1 MALNP
6 YFTNG
11 INTEQNLIED
21 LVIEQIKMFGKD
33 VYYIPRT
40 LVKEDKIFG
49 EDVLSKFESA
59 WLIEVYITDIDG
71 FRGDGDMYSKFGI
84 RITDEIEFVMS
95 RKRFSQAVDGIAQI
109 GFQVTGLMNYL
120 GQASVPQN
128 SVSVGLGD
136 PTWGPAIQAN
146 PSNYEIVFNG
156 GLIAT
161 IATATGTAS
170 PGAQWTF
177 TGTWPENETG
187 APLTIRSKD
196 YAAAIPGASLI
207 AEGRPN
213 EGDLIY
219 LPLSNDLFEIKFVEH
234 EKPFY
239 QLGKGYVWTLRCEL
253 FEYSQES
260 INTGITD
267 IDAIEKNNAYQFPI
281 ILSEGGT
288 GDFEVGEIVTGEDS
302 DTTAEVVSWDLESRK
317 LVVMNPSGDFSSE
330 GEIIIGEDS
339 GSEWTISSFNSI
351 DSKSTQYKTDL
362 SQNKYFEDSADI
374 ILDFTEGNPFG
385 EYGNMGDKF

>member
-59 WLIEVYITDIDG
+59 WPIEVYITDIDG

-95 RKRFSQAVDGIAQI
+95 RKRFAEAVDGITGV
-109 GFQVTGLMNYL
+109 GFQIENLMNYS
-120 GQASVPQN
+120 GQSTVQEN
-128 SVSVGLGD
+128 SVSVGLGN
-136 PTWGPAIQAN
+136 PSWGQAIQAN
-146 PSNYEIVFNG
+146 PSNYEIIFND
-156 GLIAT
+156 GLTVT
-161 IATATGTAS
+161 IASATGTES
-170 PGAQWTF
+170 PGAEWTF
-177 TGTWPENETG
+177 TGTWPANATG
-187 APLTIRSKD
+187 APLTIRSKN
-196 YAAAIPGASLI
+196 YVPEIIGANLI

-253 FEYSQES
+253 FEYSQENL
-260 INTGITD
+260 NTGIPE
-267 IDAIEKNNAYQFPI
+267 IDSIEINNAYQFALV
-281 ILSEGGT
+281 LSAGGT
-288 GDFEVGEIVTGEDS
+288 GDFEVGEIITGEDS
-302 DTTAEVVSWDLESRK
+302 NTTAEVVSWDGETRK
-317 LVVMNPSGDFSSE
+317 LVVMNPNGDFSLAGELIVGSQSE
-330 GEIIIGEDS
+330 
-339 GSEWTISSFNSI
+339 SEWQISSFSSI

-362 SQNKYFEDSADI
+362 SQNKYFEDSADD

-385 EYGNMGDKF
+385 EYGDMGDKF